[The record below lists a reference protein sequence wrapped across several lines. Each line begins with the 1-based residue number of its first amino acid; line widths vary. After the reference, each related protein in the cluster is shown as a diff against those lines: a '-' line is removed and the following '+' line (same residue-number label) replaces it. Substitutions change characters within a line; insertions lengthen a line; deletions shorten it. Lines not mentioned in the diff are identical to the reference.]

1 MRVIAV
7 PARSR
12 IVARCCPPGRCHPN
26 DITTVCCTAAGV
38 LYCLIFQCACYFT
51 LVNHSTCIVCSDPK
65 SSCCLLTVTRRVIC
79 IFRLMIE
86 RGLEI
91 ARGDAPLIQSVQSHF
106 SRGKARG
113 EDSKKFILSPEG
125 IFWQQTRFLLLL
137 LATTVT
143 DGTTVMDKE
152 KVDKMKRLFS
162 SIPGPETVDN
172 ERDLEDASETANQN
186 LVMSDPCDIFL
197 GLFGFMYWEGGG
209 RQNSIQNFSNH
220 SLVATICSELCRE
233 DLD

>member
-1 MRVIAV
+1 
-7 PARSR
+7 
-12 IVARCCPPGRCHPN
+12 
-26 DITTVCCTAAGV
+26 
-38 LYCLIFQCACYFT
+38 
-51 LVNHSTCIVCSDPK
+51 
-65 SSCCLLTVTRRVIC
+65 
-79 IFRLMIE
+79 MIE

-113 EDSKKFILSPEG
+113 EESKKFIVSPEG

-197 GLFGFMYWEGGG
+197 GLFGFMYWEGGRQKFNSEFQQSFFGCNDMFQTLSG
-209 RQNSIQNFSNH
+209 RS
-220 SLVATICSELCRE
+220 
-233 DLD
+233 